1 MKTLQI
7 ELSESVADAIRLPES
22 EQPARLRLELA
33 VALYAQDL
41 ISLGKA
47 AELAGYDRHQLSI
60 ELARRQ
66 VVAHYG
72 QDELGEDLAYAR
84 RQ

>member
-7 ELSESVADAIRLPES
+7 ELSESVVDAIRLPET

-33 VALYAQDL
+33 VALYTQDL

-47 AELAGYDRHQLSI
+47 AELAGSDRHQLSL

-66 VVAHYG
+66 VVKHYG
-72 QDELGEDLAYAR
+72 HPELEEDLSYAR
-84 RQ
+84 GQ